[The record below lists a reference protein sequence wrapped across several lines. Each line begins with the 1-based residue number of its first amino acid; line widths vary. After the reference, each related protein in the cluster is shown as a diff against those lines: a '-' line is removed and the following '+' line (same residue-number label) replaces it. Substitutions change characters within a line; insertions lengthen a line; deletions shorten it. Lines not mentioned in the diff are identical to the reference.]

1 MGAVPAVRQGRTV
14 QKRLG
19 RRCCPCLCGG
29 SVGSAPGGARSGP
42 GRNSAGHPP
51 RRRACGTQCAP
62 VYRGT
67 TAAAGSRQL
76 SPEQGGFPGGKTE
89 PKQKAL
95 SIGRGAC
102 IRFGCTPLRFR
113 CVTGS
118 DPLHTALW
126 ACFRPPE
133 RLRAQPSGRVLL
145 PRGCRPASRST
156 SWRSPGTGRS

>member
-51 RRRACGTQCAP
+51 RRRACGTRGAP

-89 PKQKAL
+89 PKQIAL
-95 SIGRGAC
+95 SIGKGAC
-102 IRFGCTPLRFR
+102 IRFGCTPLRFC

>member
-1 MGAVPAVRQGRTV
+1 MGAVPAVGKAGRC
-14 QKRLG
+14 KRGLAGDAVPAFAGAALARRPGAHVPAPAGTLRGG
-19 RRCCPCLCGG
+19 RPAGVPAAR
-29 SVGSAPGGARSGP
+29 SAP
-42 GRNSAGHPP
+42 
-51 RRRACGTQCAP
+51 P

-67 TAAAGSRQL
+67 TAAAGS
-76 SPEQGGFPGGKTE
+76 SPRSRRGFPGGKTE

-95 SIGRGAC
+95 SIEKGAC
-102 IRFGCTPLRFR
+102 IRFGCTPLRFC

-118 DPLHTALW
+118 DPLHTALG